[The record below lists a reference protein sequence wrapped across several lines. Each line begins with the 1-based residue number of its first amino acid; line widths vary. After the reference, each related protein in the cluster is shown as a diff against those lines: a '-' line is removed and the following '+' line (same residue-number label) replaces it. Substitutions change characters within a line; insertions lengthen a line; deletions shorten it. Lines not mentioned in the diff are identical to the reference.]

1 MLVATEIYVGGQ
13 LVGIMLDYIPL
24 ETILLDLTIN
34 LMVEAAIAGDFEMVD
49 ALSELL

>member
-13 LVGIMLDYIPL
+13 LVGILLDYIPL
-24 ETILLDLTIN
+24 ETILLDLTN